1 MEVAFFDTSAL
12 AKRYII
18 EKGSAWVADFFSDE
32 ADSFAYIAEITIVEL
47 TSAIVRRSR
56 GGSLSLDTA
65 EELLGLFDGHLL
77 SEYYVLELNSYL
89 IDRARGIAES
99 HGLRA
104 YDAVQLAAAE
114 NLNRKQLNDD
124 LPGVVVISADNEM
137 LTAARAMGLRTEN
150 PNDNP

>member
-12 AKRYII
+12 AKRYID

-32 ADSFAYIAEITIVEL
+32 VDSLAYIAEITIVEL

-56 GGSLSLDTA
+56 GGSLSSDEA
-65 EELLGLFDGHLL
+65 KELLDIFDSHLL
-77 SEYYVLELNSYL
+77 SQYYVLELNSNL
-89 IDRARGIAES
+89 IDRARSISER

-114 NLNRKQLNDD
+114 NLNRKQLMDD
-124 LPGVVVISADNEM
+124 LPGAIVVSADNEM
-137 LTAARAMGLRTEN
+137 LTAARAMGLRTED
-150 PNDNP
+150 PNDYP